1 MTIGY
6 ILKLALFFK
15 KTRNF
20 ATNTKETIQTFVFEA
35 KLTIEVYKSFIIAG
49 ALLLPVPVFAL
60 LTANNSTGIVVD
72 FERWFLLDI
81 STLEM
86 VFLLIGYL
94 ILAVLI
100 YFITVGWVKLMYGKY
115 LRNLEVVIEDLE
127 A

>member
-1 MTIGY
+1 MAKV
-6 ILKLALFFK
+6 ILGPWVCPIFRAPMHGHGNM
-15 KTRNF
+15 KTAVGQRAVYRLSKSRN
-20 ATNTKETIQTFVFEA
+20 
-35 KLTIEVYKSFIIAG
+35 
-49 ALLLPVPVFAL
+49 
-60 LTANNSTGIVVD
+60 
-72 FERWFLLDI
+72 FLLDI